1 MSGPRNHQAQAARA
15 ALLALALSGGWGASA
30 GAAAAVHQLP
40 VGYVTELDPV
50 GIRVLISDGPHWK
63 PVGVGTYIV
72 PERTLSIVEWCREN
86 RSGRVR
92 VAADPQDVTISC
104 GNPTHYFRR
113 VTAGSIPVPQI
124 WWDIFNRKGITRPT
138 ITSHLNKTPGCIG
151 VYTSD
156 LAGLAPLDQN
166 FAMKVQQSDSQ
177 QSVTEHKLRE
187 LIANRVFDATASN
200 LPHQPVNT
208 NFSTSYLQTIAAI
221 VDDTPATKVPKK
233 GGWYT
238 PSPGSFDSE
247 LQETLL
253 GKTIGAARVKLL
265 ERKEWSI
272 DDFGISPNPF
282 NNLFGSLGD
291 KFLKIQTD
299 LKPPAKSQLD
309 EVAAKLTSVLSSVQ
323 DQYRMVEQVVGAGPR
338 DVLIIPDDALDG
350 PSWAEIRDT
359 NRRVV
364 AVVATYGGFPVFQN
378 IKLEHGKYLVAV
390 HRSGGT
396 RLWQLSV
403 VAPAEIPATPAP
415 GRKKNESSWS
425 SVTTAALLAVRD
437 DKRFLIEGL
446 SRGYKGLDTNFYGT
460 MLFDLSVVSV
470 CSANR

>member
-1 MSGPRNHQAQAARA
+1 MSGPRNQLAHAARA
-15 ALLALALSGGWGASA
+15 PLLAIALWAVSTTGGQ
-30 GAAAAVHQLP
+30 AAAIDQLP
-40 VGYVTELDPV
+40 VGYVTELDPA
-50 GIRVLISDGPHWK
+50 GIRALISEGVLWK
-63 PVGVGTYIV
+63 PVGVGTYIT

-86 RSGRVR
+86 KSGRVR

-104 GNPTHYFRR
+104 GNPTHFFRR
-113 VTAGSIPVPQI
+113 AAGTIPVPQI

-138 ITSHLNKTPGCIG
+138 ITSHLNKAPGCIG

-156 LAGLAPLDQN
+156 FAGLAQLDQN
-166 FAMKVQQSDSQ
+166 FAKVVQANDNPLP
-177 QSVTEHKLRE
+177 VTDRKLRE
-187 LIANRVFDATASN
+187 LIANRVLDATASD

-221 VDDTPATKVPKK
+221 VDDIPAANIPQK
-233 GGWYT
+233 GGWHI
-238 PSPGSFDSE
+238 PPPGSFDSE
-247 LQETLL
+247 LQQTLL
-253 GKTIGAARVKLL
+253 GRTVGASRAKLL

-272 DDFGISPNPF
+272 EEFGISPNPF
-282 NNLFGSLGD
+282 NNLFGTLGD
-291 KFLKIQTD
+291 KFLRIQTD
-299 LKPPAKSQLD
+299 SKPPAKSQLD
-309 EVAAKLTSVLSSVQ
+309 DVAARLTSVLSSVQ
-323 DQYRMVEQVVGAGPR
+323 DQYRMVEQVVAAGPR

-378 IKLEHGKYLVAV
+378 IKLERGKYLVAV

-403 VAPAEIPATPAP
+403 VAPAEIPATPAT
-415 GRKKNESSWS
+415 GRKKGDSARL
-425 SVTTAALLAVRD
+425 SVAASALLAVRD

-460 MLFDLSVVSV
+460 MLFDLSVVNV
-470 CSANR
+470 CSPNR